1 MADRSELSRQ
11 QTSVLNLKN
20 AVPPLEYQARQRLA
34 ALRLLTGG
42 DYPFTEEIP
51 EAGLLAVQVPEINPE
66 TPASLVTRRP
76 DLAAEEARLMAASA
90 DVEQARAALMPS
102 VSLSGAVRF
111 STNSFVS
118 LADPLQTAN
127 GLLALSQTLFD
138 GGQRRNNV
146 AISESRRVAL
156 LENYRASLLS
166 AFQEVGGDALDRE
179 ALYLGQEQRLQSILT
194 QAEETLR
201 LTEVRYREGGADEL
215 LTLLES
221 QRTVFDAR
229 QQLSQVRLNRLIAAV
244 DLYKALGGG
253 WQADLQERE
262 TAEATA
268 PAEAVRP
275 LSETGPG

>member
-1 MADRSELSRQ
+1 
-11 QTSVLNLKN
+11 
-20 AVPPLEYQARQRLA
+20 
-34 ALRLLTGG
+34 LRLLTG

-111 STNSFVS
+111 STNSFLS

-166 AFQEVGGDALDRE
+166 AFQEVGDALDRE
-179 ALYLGQEQRLQSILT
+179 ALYLDQEQRLQSILA

-201 LTEVRYREGGADEL
+201 LTEVRYREGADDL

-253 WQADLQERE
+253 WQTEPQGR
-262 TAEATA
+262 ATA
-268 PAEAVRP
+268 PAEVVR
-275 LSETGPG
+275 LRSETGPG